1 MCRHRHRP
9 TRLLRS
15 IQVRGARVH
24 NLKNIDVDLPRD
36 RLVVL
41 TGVSGS
47 GKSSLAFD
55 TIYAEGQR
63 RYLECLSSYARQFL
77 DQLERPDVDSIEG
90 LPPTVAIDQRAGTA
104 NPRSTLGTVTE
115 IYDYLRLLFAR
126 AGKPHCPTCGVP
138 IRRQTPE
145 QMVAQLMR
153 LKDGQKVQI
162 LAPLVRDRKGQ
173 HLDVF
178 QAIRRAGLD
187 PGAGGRR
194 DDRGHRSSRPSW
206 PRRKPHTIEAVVDR
220 IAIREGI
227 RPRLAESLD
236 LALKLSDGG
245 AGDADR
251 VARGLGRAVPEHP
264 SQLSRLR
271 HGPAG
276 DRAAQL
282 QLQQPARRLPGLP
295 GARARAGR
303 FNPSW
308 PFPIARGRGTRGRSS
323 RGRCWRPR

>member
-1 MCRHRHRP
+1 MSRDVRLESPTYGDVRLESLMCGDVRLESP
-9 TRLLRS
+9 TYGMPKSSGKKSRSHQPPKPSPAPPS

-36 RLVVL
+36 CLVVL

-126 AGKPHCPTCGVP
+126 VGKPHCPACGVP
-138 IRRQTPE
+138 IDRQTPE

-153 LKDGQKVQI
+153 LAAGQKDPDPRSAGARPQGS
-162 LAPLVRDRKGQ
+162 APRGLSD
-173 HLDVF
+173 HPS
-178 QAIRRAGLD
+178 RRPD
-187 PGAGGRR
+187 PRPGGRR
-194 DDRGHRSSRPSW
+194 ADRGHRPATQAGEG
-206 PRRKPHTIEAVVDR
+206 KPHTIEAVVDR
-220 IAIREGI
+220 IAIRDGI
-227 RPRLAESLD
+227 RPRLAESLA

-245 AGDADR
+245 
-251 VARGLGRAVPEHP
+251 VVTLTETPMV
-264 SQLSRLR
+264 
-271 HGPAG
+271 
-276 DRAAQL
+276 
-282 QLQQPARRLPGLP
+282 
-295 GARARAGR
+295 
-303 FNPSW
+303 
-308 PFPIARGRGTRGRSS
+308 GTNNS
-323 RGRCWRPR
+323 